1 MIVHRY
7 TEQPCPHCGHL
18 LDASAG
24 FDDDAEPRAGDVS
37 VCVACRQFSVWVWKE
52 TPGSEREP
60 EDADLVQQKL
70 SPREFNELP
79 GETRRDLLK
88 AQARLEEFAKQEAM
102 KGAKH

>member
-1 MIVHRY
+1 MMVYRY
-7 TEQPCPHCGHL
+7 TGQPCPHCGHL

-52 TPGSEREP
+52 IPPTESMP
-60 EDADLVQQKL
+60 EDAELVQQKL

-79 GETRRDLLK
+79 GDTRRDLLR
-88 AQARLEEFAKQEAM
+88 AQAQLEELAKREAL

>member
-37 VCVACRQFSVWVWKE
+37 VCVACLQFSVWAWKE
-52 TPGSEREP
+52 IAATEKTP
-60 EDADLVQQKL
+60 EDAELVQQKL

-79 GETRRDLLK
+79 GDVRGDLLRAQAHLEALKK
-88 AQARLEEFAKQEAM
+88 AQALKE
-102 KGAKH
+102 AKH